1 MERRPFKAC
10 ECTIREP
17 MGRFDPLIRRAFL
30 AAAVVWAA
38 MLFAVPPLTKAGTG
52 LADVIAFS
60 VYVTASAICHQR
72 PERSFDLFGVQMPVC
87 ARCTGIYVG
96 AAVAAIAVAW
106 IASGTEVAGNL
117 RPRRTLRGR
126 RFLATSVPGR
136 WPAWAIA
143 LASTGPSL
151 ATLVYEWT
159 TGDMPSNWIR
169 AASGVPMGVVVSWL
183 VLRPVDDA
191 LPGLRLSKVE

>member
-1 MERRPFKAC
+1 
-10 ECTIREP
+10 

-38 MLFAVPPLTKAGTG
+38 MLFAVPPLTKAGTR

-96 AAVAAIAVAW
+96 AAVTAMAVA
-106 IASGTEVAGNL
+106 G
-117 RPRRTLRGR
+117 RRFLATPVPGRWRGR
-126 RFLATSVPGR
+126 RFMATSVPGR

-143 LASTGPSL
+143 LASTAPSL

-169 AASGVPMGVVVSWL
+169 AAAGVPMGAVVSWL